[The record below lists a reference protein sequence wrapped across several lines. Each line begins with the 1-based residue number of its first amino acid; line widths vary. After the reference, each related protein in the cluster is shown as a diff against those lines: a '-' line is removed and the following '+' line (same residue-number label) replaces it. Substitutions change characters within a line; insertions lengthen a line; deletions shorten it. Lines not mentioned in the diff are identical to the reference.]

1 MANNA
6 ILMYSIFDQ
15 TIFSGIAVDPASKPE
30 NNAQLPIDTIIK
42 IKYVIQGV
50 LHHRQLMIATVN
62 AMRNASK
69 DMITSDVNCQVNSMS
84 SGIDSQILS

>member
-1 MANNA
+1 MYA
-6 ILMYSIFDQ
+6 IFAHM
-15 TIFSGIAVDPASKPE
+15 IFSRYCKVPAPRPE
-30 NNAQLPIDTIIK
+30 NNAQHPMVIIIK
-42 IKYVIQGV
+42 TKYVIPGV

-62 AMRNASK
+62 AMRVVSK